1 MRCEDAEERVC
12 AKTKRGEETGALC
25 GTKRDRIYPAFKEVW
40 DIRCHAMLM
49 DGGESGASC

>member
-1 MRCEDAEERVC
+1 MGREDAEERVREEG
-12 AKTKRGEETGALC
+12 AEEERAVATQRG
-25 GTKRDRIYPAFKEVW
+25 RIYPAFKDVW

>member
-1 MRCEDAEERVC
+1 MRREDVEERV
-12 AKTKRGEETGALC
+12 REDEERRKKWEHG
-25 GTKRDRIYPAFKEVW
+25 GTQRDRIYPAFKDVW